1 MRTDLHPFLSRLVE
15 VTNAHDLEALVDCF
29 TPHYVNEA
37 PLHPSRGFS
46 GSAQVRSNWE
56 QIFAFVPDVQAAVL
70 DQAVDGH
77 RVWSEWE
84 MRGTRLDRSVHLLRG
99 VIVFELDG
107 PRASSARFYL
117 EPVDETVTSVTEAV
131 QHQIRSGAPR

>member
-1 MRTDLHPFLSRLVE
+1 MRVDLHPFLSRLVAA
-15 VTNAHDLEALVDCF
+15 TNAHDLEALVDCF
-29 TPHYVNEA
+29 TPDYANEA

-46 GSAQVRSNWE
+46 GSGQVRSNWE
-56 QIFAFVPDVQAAVL
+56 QIFAFVPDATATVL
-70 DQAVDGH
+70 DQAVDGQ

-84 MRGTRLDRSVHLLRG
+84 MRGTRLDGTLHLLRG

-117 EPVDETVTSVTEAV
+117 EPVDETVTSVAEAV
-131 QHQIRSGAPR
+131 QHQIRSAVTR

>member
-29 TPHYVNEA
+29 TPDYVNEA

-46 GSAQVRSNWE
+46 GNAQVRANWE
-56 QIFAFVPDVQAAVL
+56 QIFAFVPDVQAVVQ

-84 MRGTRLDRSVHLLRG
+84 MRGTRLDRSLHLLRG

-117 EPVDETVTSVTEAV
+117 EPVDETVTSVAEAV